1 MVGFVSMSMVRCSY
15 GVITVGMSMEIELGL
30 INAILSL
37 R

>member
-1 MVGFVSMSMVRCSY
+1 MVGFVSMSMVRSYY